1 MFSAGKGEEEG
12 EGSYLL
18 SGFGRLTDAL
28 NRLPNQ
34 FNKFVKSRG
43 KSNIIPI
50 VQKIHL
56 RDSERQIKTVFIF
69 IEFG

>member
-1 MFSAGKGEEEG
+1 MWRGG
-12 EGSYLL
+12 EGVEGLL
-18 SGFGRLTDAL
+18 PAEWVGCLTDAL

-34 FNKFVKSRG
+34 FYKFVKNRG

>member
-1 MFSAGKGEEEG
+1 MGMGITA
-12 EGSYLL
+12 
-18 SGFGRLTDAL
+18 AL

-34 FNKFVKSRG
+34 FHKFVKNW
-43 KSNIIPI
+43 KSNIIQI